1 MMRLAT
7 REHSIEDRSL
17 QTEASSST
25 TRLSAALPH
34 EVSTCSAASMHER
47 GTAMDGKMDQS
58 RESTGGP
65 ADGDGLPS
73 EEQQGQMA
81 TKVKASVERVK
92 GKLAQAVDQMKAAL
106 RSKRSHRFANDA
118 TGPPRACL
126 YGLSGCNPAH
136 HAMGGILNR
145 GIALNPDRPFSSD
158 CRGLS
163 PPL

>member
-1 MMRLAT
+1 MPVRSLVFPGDASGRHVAGMHAGACHHAMMRLAT

-34 EVSTCSAASMHER
+34 EASTCSAASMHER
-47 GTAMDGKMDQS
+47 GTAMDGKMDRS
-58 RESTGGP
+58 RESTGVP

-81 TKVKASVERVK
+81 TKVKANVERVK

-106 RSKRSHRFANDA
+106 RSKRSHRFAK
-118 TGPPRACL
+118 
-126 YGLSGCNPAH
+126 
-136 HAMGGILNR
+136 
-145 GIALNPDRPFSSD
+145 
-158 CRGLS
+158 
-163 PPL
+163 